1 MSLQETLQSYSLRG
15 RAWLRAR
22 VSEPARY
29 GAHLGVIAGMLL
41 VVFFGRVALT
51 PVSGSVV
58 SASPT
63 STPVTSDMLS
73 RSLEALLDAAPELS
87 LSELPVEPPAA
98 PEVKEAAYVLQR
110 QAQPHTEI
118 PERERLS
125 VIEHKVQPGESVFS
139 IAEKYHLSP
148 YTIVW
153 SNIEALPAPWLIQPG
168 LTLYILPVDGVY
180 HTVMAGETPQD
191 IAAKYGVTVEAL
203 YNKWNSIRPNEP
215 LTPGTLLVIPD
226 GEGEDVSWE
235 PPQAVPGAAVSWG
248 YCGGVA
254 VSGPGSAGWFTLPTG
269 SYYVSGWRFH
279 DPGNPTHIGLD
290 YGCWEGAP
298 IYAADNGVVVWA
310 GWGGGYGNLVQINH
324 GNGYVTYYAH
334 LSQIWVD
341 CGTPVYQGQII
352 GLCGNTG
359 YSFGSHLHYEIRL
372 WGVPQDPELFQP

>member
-1 MSLQETLQSYSLRG
+1 MSFTETVKTYIQRWTHLAQVRLN
-15 RAWLRAR
+15 
-22 VSEPARY
+22 EPARY
-29 GAHLGVIAGMLL
+29 SAHIGILVGML
-41 VVFFGRVALT
+41 VVAFFGRIMLT
-51 PVSGSVV
+51 PVSGSV
-58 SASPT
+58 PT
-63 STPVTSDMLS
+63 STPTQAAPGLAQ
-73 RSLEALLDAAPELS
+73 SLAVLVAAAPERAPQTPLV
-87 LSELPVEPPAA
+87 PPTPPATD
-98 PEVKEAAYVLQR
+98 ETDYVVQR

-118 PERERLS
+118 PERERLT

-139 IAEKYHLSP
+139 IAEKYGLSP
-148 YTIVW
+148 YTIAW

-180 HTVMAGETPQD
+180 HTVLAGETPQS
-191 IAAKYGVTVEAL
+191 IAAKYGVKVEAL
-203 YNKWNSIRPNEP
+203 YNKWNDIRPNEP
-215 LTPGTLLVIPD
+215 LQPGTLLVIPD
-226 GEGEDVSWE
+226 GEGEDISWE

-248 YCGGVA
+248 YCGGTA
-254 VSGPGSAGWFTLPTG
+254 VSGPGSAGWFILPTG

-310 GWGGGYGNLVQINH
+310 GWGGGYGNLVQISH

-334 LSQIWVD
+334 LSEIWVG

-372 WGVPQDPELFQP
+372 WGVPQDPELFEP

>member
-1 MSLQETLQSYSLRG
+1 MNFSETVNTYIQRWTRIVRERLN
-15 RAWLRAR
+15 
-22 VSEPARY
+22 EPARY
-29 GAHLGVIAGMLL
+29 GAHIGILVGML
-41 VVFFGRVALT
+41 VVAFFGRIALT
-51 PVSGSVV
+51 PVSGSV
-58 SASPT
+58 PT
-63 STPVTSDMLS
+63 ATPTEPTTSLTQ
-73 RSLEALLDAAPELS
+73 SLAVLVAAAPERAPQA
-87 LSELPVEPPAA
+87 PVVPPTA
-98 PEVKEAAYVLQR
+98 PAEDEAAYVVQR

-118 PERERLS
+118 PERERLT

-139 IAEKYHLSP
+139 IAAKYGLSP
-148 YTIVW
+148 YTIAW

-180 HTVMAGETPQD
+180 HTVLAGETPQT
-191 IAAKYGVTVEAL
+191 IAAKYGVEVEAL
-203 YNKWNSIRPNEP
+203 YNKWNDIRPNEP
-215 LTPGTLLVIPD
+215 LQPGTLLVIPD
-226 GEGEDVSWE
+226 GEGEDIAWE

-248 YCGGVA
+248 YCGGTA
-254 VSGPGSAGWFTLPTG
+254 VSGPGSAGWFILPTG

-310 GWGGGYGNLVQINH
+310 GWGGGYGNLVQISH
-324 GNGYVTYYAH
+324 GNGYTTYYAH
-334 LSQIWVD
+334 LSEIWVG

-372 WGVPQDPELFQP
+372 WGVPQDPALFEP